1 MVSDTNLIIL
11 HGRLARAPELS
22 CTPNQTTIGKF
33 SLASNHKWTG
43 KDGQEREEVLFIE
56 CTAFGYMANRAAK
69 YGAKGADVLI
79 EGRLKLDTW
88 TGQDGTKH
96 SRHSI
101 VVEHLF
107 LDKPDPES
115 QPAATGSS
123 GKPTEPGTRTPP
135 PGPLAGEDIP
145 F

>member
-1 MVSDTNLIIL
+1 MGDFNHVIL
-11 HGRLARAPELS
+11 HGRLARDPELS
-22 CTPNQTTIGKF
+22 YTPNQTAICKF

-43 KDGQEREEVLFIE
+43 RDEQEREEVLFVE
-56 CTAFGYMANRAAK
+56 CVTFAYMANRAMK
-69 YGAKGADVLI
+69 YGAKGAEVLI

-88 TGQDGTKH
+88 TSQDGVKH

-123 GKPTEPGTRTPP
+123 GKPTEPGTQP
-135 PGPLAGEDIP
+135 PGPLTGNEIP